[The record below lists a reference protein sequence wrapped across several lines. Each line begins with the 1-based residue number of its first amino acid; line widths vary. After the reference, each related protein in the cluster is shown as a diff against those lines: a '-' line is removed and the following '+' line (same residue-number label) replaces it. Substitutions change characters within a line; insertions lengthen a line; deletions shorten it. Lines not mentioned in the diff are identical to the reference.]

1 MRHKEE
7 KIMTPVLFLVILAI
21 AITFLMLMIMKVKMH
36 PVLAL
41 FFTAMGLGLAF
52 GNSLIETVNM
62 INTGFGGT
70 LKGIGVTIILGS
82 ILAMGIQ
89 DTGAATSICNFF
101 TRLFRGKALELAPA
115 LTAFVVSIPVFGD
128 ITMVLTAPIAS
139 ILSRRKQISMST
151 MSSFIGMG
159 LALTHGLV
167 PPTPGIL
174 AIALMYGADLGLT
187 IFWGTIIS
195 LIAFFGTWLV
205 LRAWTAKEW
214 IEPREDF
221 VEGVEPAK
229 SDKVEDII
237 IHEPGLPSAFMSL
250 LPVIIPV
257 VLITFAS
264 FAKVYMK
271 DGGATL
277 TFFTSVGDRVIALL
291 LGVVFTVI
299 LGYYKAEKVKAH
311 HLRTT
316 GDKDTPLR
324 AIIWGTWISRGLVVA
339 LLPLLI
345 TAMGG
350 SMGGILKTVEVVK
363 ELGAMVAETSLLPIL
378 IPFFTASILMTA
390 IGSMTTAG
398 LTAAA
403 IILPMMDSLGLSP
416 VAATLSIGCG
426 TMVFSHLNDSGF
438 WIMTQFFNL
447 STVQGVKYLT
457 IPRATGGVIG
467 IIALSIFVS
476 LGLI

>member
-1 MRHKEE
+1 
-7 KIMTPVLFLVILAI
+7 MTPLGFLIILAI
-21 AITFLMLMIMKVKMH
+21 AIVFLMLMIMRVKMH

-41 FFTAMGLGLAF
+41 FLTSLGLGLAL
-52 GNSLIETVNM
+52 GNNIIGTVNL
-62 INTGFGGT
+62 INSGFGGT

-89 DTGAATSICNFF
+89 DTGAATSISNFF
-101 TRLFRGKALELAPA
+101 TRLFRGKCLELAPA
-115 LTAFVVSIPVFGD
+115 LTAFIVSIPVFGD

-139 ILSRRKQISMST
+139 ILSKRKKISMSS

-159 LALTHGLV
+159 LGLTHGLV

-187 IFWGTIIS
+187 IFWGTVIAFIS
-195 LIAFFGTWLV
+195 FFGTWLL
-205 LRAWTAKEW
+205 LRGWAAKEW

-221 VEGVEPAK
+221 VEGFETAK
-229 SDKVEDII
+229 SDKVEDLI
-237 IHEPGLPSAFMSL
+237 IHEPNLPSPFWSM
-250 LPVIIPV
+250 LPVLIPV
-257 VLITFAS
+257 ILITFAS
-264 FAKVYMK
+264 FAKVYM
-271 DGGATL
+271 DEGGSSL
-277 TFFTSVGDRVIALL
+277 TFFTSVGDRVIALAIGVFIVIV
-291 LGVVFTVI
+291 LGFI
-299 LGYYKAEKVKAH
+299 KSQKVLEFHK
-311 HLRTT
+311 RTT
-316 GDKDTPLR
+316 GDDKSTVKQ
-324 AIIWGTWISRGLVVA
+324 IIFGNWVSRGLTVA

-350 SMGGILKTVEVVK
+350 AMGGMLKSAPVIK
-363 ELGAMVAETSLLPIL
+363 ELGAIVAGTSLLPIL
-378 IPFFTASILMTA
+378 VPFFTASIIMIA
-390 IGSMTTAG
+390 VGSMTTAG

-426 TMVFSHLNDSGF
+426 TMVLSHLNDSGF

-447 STVQGVKYLT
+447 NTTQGLKYLT
-457 IPRATGGVIG
+457 VPRAVAGIIG

-476 LGLI
+476 MGLI

>member
-1 MRHKEE
+1 
-7 KIMTPVLFLVILAI
+7 MTPLLFLLILVLAI
-21 AITFLMLMIMKVKMH
+21 IFLMVMIMKAKMH

-41 FFTAMGLGLAF
+41 FLTSLGLGLAF

-62 INTGFGGT
+62 INQGFGGT

-89 DTGAATSICNFF
+89 DSGAATAICNFF

-115 LTAFVVSIPVFGD
+115 LTAFIVSIPVFGD

-139 ILSRRKQISMST
+139 ILSKRKKISMSS
-151 MSSFIGMG
+151 MSAFIGMG
-159 LALTHGLV
+159 LGLTHGLV

-187 IFWGTIIS
+187 IFWGTIIAA
-195 LIAFFGTWLV
+195 IAFFGTWLV
-205 LRAWTAKEW
+205 LRSWAAKEW
-214 IEPREDF
+214 IDPREDF

-237 IHEPGLPSAFMSL
+237 IHEPNLPNAFMSF
-250 LPVIIPV
+250 LPVLIPV

-271 DGGATL
+271 DSGATL
-277 TFFTSVGDRVIALL
+277 TFFTSIGDRVVALL
-291 LGVVFTVI
+291 LGVVFTVV
-299 LGYYKAEKVKAH
+299 LGYLKAEKVKAH
-311 HLRTT
+311 HLRIT
-316 GDKDTPLR
+316 GEQPESLR
-324 AIIWGTWISRGLVVA
+324 QVILGTWVGRGLMVA

-350 SMGGILKTVEVVK
+350 AMGGMLKSVPILK
-363 ELGAMVAETSLLPIL
+363 ELGAIVAGTSLLPIM
-378 IPFFTASILMTA
+378 IPFLTASILMTA
-390 IGSMTTAG
+390 VGSMTTAG

-403 IILPMMDSLGLSP
+403 IILPMLDSLGISP

-426 TMVFSHLNDSGF
+426 TMIFSHLNDSGF

-447 STVQGVKYLT
+447 NTTQGLKYLT
-457 IPRATGGVIG
+457 VPRAVAGLIG
-467 IIALSIFVS
+467 FIALSIFVS
-476 LGLI
+476 MGLI

>member
-1 MRHKEE
+1 
-7 KIMTPVLFLVILAI
+7 MTPLSFLIILAI
-21 AITFLMLMIMKVKMH
+21 AIAFLMLMIMKVKMH

-41 FFTAMGLGLAF
+41 FLTSIGLGLAL
-52 GNSLIETVNM
+52 GNNIIGTVNL
-62 INTGFGGT
+62 INSGFGGT

-89 DTGAATSICNFF
+89 DTGAATSISNFF
-101 TRLFRGKALELAPA
+101 TRLFRGKVLELAPA
-115 LTAFVVSIPVFGD
+115 LTAFIVSIPVFGD

-139 ILSRRKQISMST
+139 ILSKRKKISMSS

-159 LALTHGLV
+159 LGLTHGLV

-187 IFWGTIIS
+187 IFWGTVIAF
-195 LIAFFGTWLV
+195 IAFFGTWLL
-205 LRAWTAKEW
+205 LRGWAAKEW

-221 VEGVEPAK
+221 VEGFEAAK
-229 SDKVEDII
+229 SDSVEDVI
-237 IHEPGLPSAFMSL
+237 IHEPGLPNAFMAM
-250 LPVIIPV
+250 LPVLIPV

-264 FAKVYMK
+264 FAKVYM
-271 DGGATL
+271 DEGGSSL
-277 TFFTSVGDRVIALL
+277 TFFTSIGDRVMALSI
-291 LGVVFTVI
+291 GVVFTVL
-299 LGYYKAEKVKAH
+299 LGFYKAEKVKQFHA
-311 HLRTT
+311 RTT
-316 GDKDTPLR
+316 GEKDCKVR
-324 AIIWGTWISRGLVVA
+324 QIIFGNWVSRGLTVA

-350 SMGGILKTVEVVK
+350 AMGGMLKHAPVIK
-363 ELGAMVAETSLLPIL
+363 ELGAIVAGTSLLPIL
-378 IPFFTASILMTA
+378 VPFFTASIIMIA
-390 IGSMTTAG
+390 VGSMTTAG

-403 IILPMMDSLGLSP
+403 IILPMLDSLGLSP

-426 TMVFSHLNDSGF
+426 TMVLSHLNDSGF

-447 STVQGVKYLT
+447 NTKQGLKYLT
-457 IPRATGGVIG
+457 IPRAVAGIIG

-476 LGLI
+476 MGLI

>member
-1 MRHKEE
+1 
-7 KIMTPVLFLVILAI
+7 MTPVLFLIILAI
-21 AITFLMLMIMKVKMH
+21 AIIVLMLLIMKVKMH

-41 FFTAMGLGLAF
+41 FLTSLGLSLAF
-52 GNSLIETVNM
+52 GNTLIDSVNL

-101 TRLFRGKALELAPA
+101 TRLFRGRALELAPA
-115 LTAFVVSIPVFGD
+115 LTAYIVSIPVFGD

-139 ILSRRKQISMST
+139 ILSRRKKISMSS

-159 LALTHGLV
+159 LGLTHGLV

-187 IFWGTIIS
+187 IFWGIIIS
-195 LIAFFGTWLV
+195 FVAFIGTWLL
-205 LRAWTAKEW
+205 LRKWAAKEW

-221 VEGVEPAK
+221 VEGIEPAK
-229 SDKVEDII
+229 SDSIDDII
-237 IHEPGLPSAFMSL
+237 IHEKGLPNAFMSL
-250 LPVIIPV
+250 LPVLIPV

-271 DGGATL
+271 DGGMTL
-277 TFFTSVGDRVIALL
+277 TFFTSVGDRVMALL
-291 LGVVFTVI
+291 LGVVFTVV
-299 LGYYKAEKVKAH
+299 LGYLKADKVKAH
-311 HLRTT
+311 HLRNS
-316 GDKDTPLR
+316 GNDGASLSQ
-324 AIIWGTWISRGLVVA
+324 ILLGTWVGRGLVVA

-350 SMGGILKTVEVVK
+350 AMGGILKSVPVVK
-363 ELGAMVAETSLLPIL
+363 DLGVMVADTNLLPIM
-378 IPFFTASILMTA
+378 IPFLTAAILMTA

-403 IILPMMDSLGLSP
+403 IVLPMLDSLGISP

-426 TMVFSHLNDSGF
+426 TMIFSHLSDSGF

-447 STVQGVKYLT
+447 NTTQGLKYLT
-457 IPRATGGVIG
+457 LPRAVSGVIG
-467 IIALSIFVS
+467 FITLSILVS
-476 LGLI
+476 MGLI

>member
-1 MRHKEE
+1 
-7 KIMTPVLFLVILAI
+7 MTPLSFLIILAI
-21 AITFLMLMIMKVKMH
+21 AIAFLMLMIMKVKMH

-41 FFTAMGLGLAF
+41 FLTSIGLGLAL
-52 GNSLIETVNM
+52 GNNIIGTVNL
-62 INTGFGGT
+62 INSGFGGT

-89 DTGAATSICNFF
+89 DTGAATSISNFF
-101 TRLFRGKALELAPA
+101 TRLFRGKVLELAPA
-115 LTAFVVSIPVFGD
+115 LTAFIVSIPVFGD

-139 ILSRRKQISMST
+139 ILSKRKKISMSS

-159 LALTHGLV
+159 LGLTHGLV

-187 IFWGTIIS
+187 IFWGTVIAF
-195 LIAFFGTWLV
+195 IAFFGTWLL
-205 LRAWTAKEW
+205 LRGWAAKEW

-221 VEGVEPAK
+221 VEGFEAAK
-229 SDKVEDII
+229 SDSVEDVI
-237 IHEPGLPSAFMSL
+237 IHEPGLPNAFMAM
-250 LPVIIPV
+250 LPVLIPV

-264 FAKVYMK
+264 FAKVYM
-271 DGGATL
+271 DEGGSSL
-277 TFFTSVGDRVIALL
+277 TFFTSIGDRVIALSI
-291 LGVVFTVI
+291 GVVFTVL
-299 LGYYKAEKVKAH
+299 LGFYKAEKVKQFH
-311 HLRTT
+311 TRTT
-316 GDKDTPLR
+316 GEKDCKVR
-324 AIIWGTWISRGLVVA
+324 QIIFGNWVSRGLTVA

-350 SMGGILKTVEVVK
+350 AMGGMLKHAPVIK
-363 ELGAMVAETSLLPIL
+363 ELGAIVAGTSLLPIL
-378 IPFFTASILMTA
+378 VPFFTASIIMIA
-390 IGSMTTAG
+390 VGSMTTAG

-403 IILPMMDSLGLSP
+403 IILPMLDSLGLSP

-426 TMVFSHLNDSGF
+426 TMVLSHLNDSGF

-447 STVQGVKYLT
+447 NTKQGLKYLT
-457 IPRATGGVIG
+457 IPRAVAGIIG

-476 LGLI
+476 MGLI

>member
-1 MRHKEE
+1 
-7 KIMTPVLFLVILAI
+7 MTPVLFLITLAI
-21 AITFLMLMIMKVKMH
+21 AIAFLMLLIMKVKMH

-41 FFTAMGLGLAF
+41 FLISLGLGLTF
-52 GNSLIETVNM
+52 GNSLIGTVEM
-62 INTGFGGT
+62 INQGFGGT

-101 TRLFRGKALELAPA
+101 TRLFRGRALELAPA
-115 LTAFVVSIPVFGD
+115 LTAFIVSIPVFGD

-139 ILSRRKQISMST
+139 ILSKRKKISMSS

-159 LALTHGLV
+159 LGLTHGLV

-187 IFWGTIIS
+187 IFWGTV
-195 LIAFFGTWLV
+195 IAFIAFIGSWLV
-205 LRAWTAKEW
+205 LRTWAAKEW

-221 VEGVEPAK
+221 VKGIEPAK
-229 SDKVEDII
+229 SENVEDIV
-237 IHEPGLPSAFMSL
+237 IHEPNLPSAFMAL
-250 LPVIIPV
+250 LPVLIPV

-264 FAKVYMK
+264 FAKVTMQE
-271 DGGATL
+271 GGAGL

-291 LGVVFTVI
+291 LGVVFTII
-299 LGYYKAEKVKAH
+299 LGYLKAEKVKAH

-316 GDKDTPLR
+316 GEQAASLR
-324 AIIWGTWISRGLVVA
+324 QIIFGTWVGRGLVVA

-350 SMGGILKTVEVVK
+350 AMGGMLKSVPVIK
-363 ELGAMVAETSLLPIL
+363 ELGAIVAETNLLPIM

-390 IGSMTTAG
+390 VGSMTTAG

-403 IILPMMDSLGLSP
+403 IILPMMESLGLSP
-416 VAATLSIGCG
+416 VAATLAIGCG
-426 TMVFSHLNDSGF
+426 TMIFSHLNDSGF

-447 STVQGVKYLT
+447 NTTQGLKYLT
-457 IPRATGGVIG
+457 LPRAVGGVISF
-467 IIALSIFVS
+467 IALCIFVS

>member
-1 MRHKEE
+1 M
-7 KIMTPVLFLVILAI
+7 FLVILVI
-21 AITFLMLMIMKVKMH
+21 AIVFLMLLIMKVKMH

-41 FFTAMGLGLAF
+41 FLTSLGLGLAF
-52 GNSLIETVNM
+52 GNGIIGTVNL

-89 DTGAATSICNFF
+89 DTGAATAICNFF
-101 TRLFRGKALELAPA
+101 TRLFRGRALELAPA

-139 ILSRRKQISMST
+139 ILSRRKKISMSS

-159 LALTHGLV
+159 LGLTHGLV

-195 LIAFFGTWLV
+195 FIAFIGTWLV
-205 LRAWTAKEW
+205 LRGWAAKEW

-229 SDKVEDII
+229 SDAVEDVI
-237 IHEPGLPSAFMSL
+237 IHEKGLPSALMSL
-250 LPVIIPV
+250 LPILIPV
-257 VLITFAS
+257 ILITFAS

-271 DGGATL
+271 DGGGAL
-277 TFFTSVGDRVIALL
+277 TFFTSVGDRVMALS
-291 LGVVFTVI
+291 LGVVFTII
-299 LGYYKAEKVKAH
+299 LGFAKGQKVKAH
-311 HLRTT
+311 HLKTT
-316 GDKDTPLR
+316 GEKDMTLR
-324 AIIWGTWISRGLVVA
+324 QIIFGTWVGRGLVVA

-350 SMGGILKTVEVVK
+350 AMGGMLKSVPVIK
-363 ELGAMVAETSLLPIL
+363 ELGTMVADTSLLPIM

-390 IGSMTTAG
+390 VGSMTTAG

-403 IILPMMDSLGLSP
+403 IILPMLDSLGLSP
-416 VAATLSIGCG
+416 IAATLSIGCG
-426 TMVFSHLNDSGF
+426 TMIFSHLNDSGF

-447 STVQGVKYLT
+447 NTKQGLKYLT
-457 IPRATGGVIG
+457 VPRAVSGVIG
-467 IIALSIFVS
+467 FIALAIFVS
-476 LGLI
+476 MGLI

>member
-1 MRHKEE
+1 
-7 KIMTPVLFLVILAI
+7 MTPVLFLIILAI
-21 AITFLMLMIMKVKMH
+21 AIAFLMLMIMKVKMH

-41 FFTAMGLGLAF
+41 FLTSLGLGLAF
-52 GNSLIETVNM
+52 GNNLIGTVNL

-101 TRLFRGKALELAPA
+101 TRLFRGRALELAPA
-115 LTAFVVSIPVFGD
+115 LTAFIVSIPVFGD

-139 ILSRRKQISMST
+139 ILSKRKRISMSS

-159 LALTHGLV
+159 LGLTHGLV

-187 IFWGTIIS
+187 IFWGTV
-195 LIAFFGTWLV
+195 IAFIAFIGTWLV
-205 LRAWTAKEW
+205 LRKWAAKEW
-214 IEPREDF
+214 IDPREDF
-221 VEGVEPAK
+221 VDGIEPAK
-229 SDKVEDII
+229 SEAVEDII
-237 IHEPGLPSAFMSL
+237 IHEKGLPSALMAL
-250 LPVIIPV
+250 LPVLIPV

-277 TFFTSVGDRVIALL
+277 TFFTSVGDRVMALL
-291 LGVVFTVI
+291 LGVVFTIV
-299 LGYYKAEKVKAH
+299 LGYVKAEKVKAH
-311 HLRTT
+311 HLRTA
-316 GDKDTPLR
+316 GDDGASLR
-324 AIIWGTWISRGLVVA
+324 QIIFGTWVGRGLVVA

-350 SMGGILKTVEVVK
+350 AMGGILKSVPVVK
-363 ELGAMVAETSLLPIL
+363 ELGTMVADTSLLPIM
-378 IPFFTASILMTA
+378 IPFLTASILMTA
-390 IGSMTTAG
+390 VGSMTTAG

-403 IILPMMDSLGLSP
+403 IILPMLDSLGLSP

-426 TMVFSHLNDSGF
+426 TMIFSHLNDSGF

-447 STVQGVKYLT
+447 NTTQGLKYLT
-457 IPRATGGVIG
+457 IPRAVSGVIG
-467 IIALSIFVS
+467 FITLAILVS
-476 LGLI
+476 MGLI